1 MSNTKSNTKTVK
13 PVVFSERDV
22 AIVNL
27 LINAPEGGL
36 TLAEISAEYNANKA
50 PIEPVTPILPG
61 HIVSLMKKGVV
72 APIGEKQITK
82 MVNTKVSTYHFATA
96 ELMTDKNGK
105 AFNYTDKEKALM
117 PVLAKM
123 ADSFTLA
130 DLGNALGV
138 EKLSSG
144 SINGLVKKGN
154 IVKGESIVV
163 AKPRVTSVNVYGAT
177 ANALDKI
184 NASNSATTNA

>member
-1 MSNTKSNTKTVK
+1 MSTKSNTKTNK
-13 PVVFSERDV
+13 PVVFSERDI

-27 LINAPEGGL
+27 LVNAPEGL
-36 TLAEISAEYNANKA
+36 TLAEISAAYGS
-50 PIEPVTPILPG
+50 PVLPG

-72 APIGEKQITK
+72 APIGEKQISK

-96 ELMTDKNGK
+96 EPMKGENGK

-117 PVLAKM
+117 PVLATM

-130 DLGNALGV
+130 DLGKALGV

-154 IVKGESIVV
+154 IVKGEPVVV

-177 ANALDKI
+177 ENALNKI
-184 NASNSATTNA
+184 NASAATDTKVNA

>member
-1 MSNTKSNTKTVK
+1 MSTKSNTKTNK
-13 PVVFSERDV
+13 PVVFSERDI

-27 LINAPEGGL
+27 LVNAPEGL
-36 TLAEISAEYNANKA
+36 TLAEISAAYGS
-50 PIEPVTPILPG
+50 PVLPG

-72 APIGEKQITK
+72 APIGEKQISK

-96 ELMTDKNGK
+96 EPMKGENGK
-105 AFNYTDKEKALM
+105 VFNYTDKEKALM
-117 PVLAKM
+117 PVLATM

-154 IVKGESIVV
+154 IVKGEPVVV

-177 ANALDKI
+177 ENALNKI
-184 NASNSATTNA
+184 NASAATDTNVTA

>member
-27 LINAPEGGL
+27 LVNAPEGL
-36 TLAEISAEYNANKA
+36 TLAEISAAYGS
-50 PIEPVTPILPG
+50 PVLPG

-82 MVNTKVSTYHFATA
+82 MVNTKVSTYHFVTP
-96 ELMTDKNGK
+96 ELMADENGK

-130 DLGNALGV
+130 DLG
-138 EKLSSG
+138 SG

-154 IVKGESIVV
+154 IAKGEPIVV

-177 ANALDKI
+177 ANAVDKI

>member
-27 LINAPEGGL
+27 LIKAPEGL
-36 TLAEISAEYNANKA
+36 TLAEISDEYNANKA

-72 APIGEKQITK
+72 TPIGEKQITK
-82 MVNTKVSTYHFATA
+82 MVNTKVSTYHFVTP
-96 ELMTDKNGK
+96 ELMADKNGK
-105 AFNYTDKEKALM
+105 PFNYTDKEKALM

-163 AKPRVTSVNVYGAT
+163 AKPRVTSVNVYSVT

-184 NASNSATTNA
+184 SASNSATTNA